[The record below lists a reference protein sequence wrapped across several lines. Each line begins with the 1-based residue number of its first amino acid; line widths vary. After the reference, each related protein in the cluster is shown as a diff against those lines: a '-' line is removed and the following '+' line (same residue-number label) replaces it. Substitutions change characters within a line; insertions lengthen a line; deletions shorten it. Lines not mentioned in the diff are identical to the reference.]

1 MQSDGPS
8 VERTG
13 VFGDYVKIGT
23 RENVYKNIMV
33 PHLTMLMDSDGHWK
47 VCSDVEL
54 SCVVY

>member
-1 MQSDGPS
+1 ML
-8 VERTG
+8 G
-13 VFGDYVKIGT
+13 VLGDYVKIGT